1 MKPPEKLIFKFGKRF
16 EATAYGKLSVVLAFT
31 LSLTVVAAWSALSAA
46 LLFHAIGCLI
56 KFTPAPYLCVL

>member
-31 LSLTVVAAWSALSAA
+31 LGLTIVTAWGALSAV
-46 LLFHAIGCLI
+46 LL
-56 KFTPAPYLCVL
+56 VMR